1 MNRLKDLREQRAA
14 KEGEMKTIMDLC
26 ATEKRNRK
34 PEEVTKWEALRAEV
48 TTLSAEISA
57 LEEQE
62 TIDQRNA
69 KPVGD
74 QPETRRESFNDE
86 VIPSIRSQVKSWMAK
101 HKEAID
107 VTVRTGDFRSLPPI
121 EIRIPDDPMTI
132 TSVNS
137 GSSGFLPNAGG
148 IQGSVIDLVRTQP
161 TFWSLLPKGSTDL
174 NPYVWA
180 YKYNKEGS
188 ADFIG
193 EGVLKPIASF
203 EIRTETSVAKKVA
216 ERMRV
221 SRELLKDVK
230 GMTSMIE
237 NELRYEV
244 LKHANDAAL
253 TATSSSTDPAGITTI
268 ASAFTLTGLEVESPN
283 NYDAIRAAVAQL
295 QSLNFTSNIV
305 AFVNPVDAAQMDLD
319 KGQDGHYALPPF
331 YSAGGQ
337 QVSGVRVISDNN
349 IAVGFLLV
357 GSMDTYKIL
366 MVEQFR
372 IEWGLDSDDFSK
384 NLITVIGEMRFHQF
398 FPTNYAGS
406 WIYDAFTDI
415 KTAIYTT

>member
-1 MNRLKDLREQRAA
+1 MNRLKHLKETRAA
-14 KEGEMKTIMDLC
+14 KEARMKAIMDLC
-26 ATEKRNRK
+26 ATENRNRK
-34 PEEVTKWEALRAEV
+34 TEEKTEWDTLKSEV
-48 TTLSAEISA
+48 DAMRDEMSA

-62 TIDQRNA
+62 AIDQRSA
-69 KPVGD
+69 KPIVD
-74 QPETRRESFNDE
+74 AETRKESFNDE

-101 HKEAID
+101 NKEAID

-121 EIRIPDDPMTI
+121 EIRVPDNPMTI

-137 GSSGFLPNAGG
+137 GSSAYLPNAGG
-148 IQGSVIDLVRTQP
+148 IQGGVIDLVRTQP
-161 TFWSLLPKGSTDL
+161 TFWGLLPKGSTDL

-180 YKYNKEGS
+180 YKFNKEGS

-244 LKHANDAAL
+244 LKHANDSVL
-253 TATSSSTDPAGITTI
+253 TATSSSTDPAGITTV

-372 IEWGLDSDDFSK
+372 VEWGLDSDDFSK

>member
-1 MNRLKDLREQRAA
+1 MNRLKHLKEQRTA
-14 KEGEMKTIMDLC
+14 KEARMKAIMDLC
-26 ATEKRNRK
+26 ATENRNRK
-34 PEEVTKWEALRAEV
+34 TEEKTEWDNLKTEV
-48 TTLSAEISA
+48 DAMRDEISA

-62 TIDQRNA
+62 AINA
-69 KPVGD
+69 RSATPVVTV
-74 QPETRRESFNDE
+74 ETRQAEANE
-86 VIPSIRSQVKSWMAK
+86 VIPSLRNQVKTWMERNK
-101 HKEAID
+101 DQID
-107 VTVRTGDFRSLPPI
+107 VAVRTGDFRGLTPI
-121 EIRIPDDPMTI
+121 ELRVPDNPMTI

-137 GSSGFLPNAGG
+137 GSSAFLPNAGG

-161 TFWSLLPKGSTDL
+161 TFWNLLPKGTTAL

-203 EIRTETSVAKKVA
+203 EIRTETSTAKKVA

-221 SRELLKDVK
+221 SRELLKDIQ

-244 LKHANDAAL
+244 LKHANDTVL
-253 TATSSSTDPAGITTI
+253 TGTVSSTDPAGVTTV

-283 NYDAIRAAVAQL
+283 NYDAIRAALAQL

-305 AFVNPVDAAQMDLD
+305 AFVNPVDAAQMDMD
-319 KGQDGHYALPPF
+319 KGTDGHYALPPF
-331 YSAGGQ
+331 YTAGGQ
-337 QVSGVRVISDNN
+337 QVAGIRVIADNN
-349 IAVGFLLV
+349 IAVGNLLI
-357 GSMDTYKIL
+357 GSLDTYKIL

-372 IEWGLDSDDFSK
+372 VEWGLDSDDFSK
-384 NLITVIGEMRFHQF
+384 NLMTVIGEMRFHQF
-398 FPTNYAGS
+398 FPTNLSGS
-406 WIYDAFTDI
+406 WIYDSFSDI
-415 KTAIYTT
+415 KAAIFTT